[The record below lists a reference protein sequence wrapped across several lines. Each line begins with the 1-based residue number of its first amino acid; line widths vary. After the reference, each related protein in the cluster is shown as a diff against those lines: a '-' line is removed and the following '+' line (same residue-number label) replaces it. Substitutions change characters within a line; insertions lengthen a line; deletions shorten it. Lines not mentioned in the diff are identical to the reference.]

1 MDLSSIVI
9 VGGGAGGLE
18 LACKL
23 GRKLGPDRVTLVDAK
38 MYHIWKPS
46 LHEVAAGT
54 LDIHQEGLSYPML
67 AHNNGFNFV
76 LGAMEGLDAHGKQLE
91 IAAVRDDVGDEVLP
105 KRMLQFGTLVIS
117 VGSQS
122 NYFGVKGAQD
132 FTISLDGPQ
141 QAESFRLKMLKHLA
155 TLDLRKKLDSSA
167 SLDIVIIGAGATGV
181 ELAAELREASHVH
194 SRYGFS
200 GINAASDVTI
210 TILEGAPSILPVL
223 PESVSSAALRLLE
236 QRHITVVNN
245 CRVVEISSKQVED
258 ASGNRYKADLC
269 VWAAGIKAPAWL
281 ANLGLPVNR
290 NNQLEVE
297 GDLRV
302 KGQQHI
308 FSLGDCAACVQPDG
322 SMVPPRAQSA
332 HQQADY
338 IYKTIMNAERGKP
351 ALSKPYLY
359 KDHGSL
365 VSLGSRSS
373 VGSLMGGLFKASSMF
388 VEGFFARSMYASL
401 HLMHHYAVLG
411 GMKTFLLA
419 MARFLL
425 KRATPLV
432 KLH

>member
-1 MDLSSIVI
+1 LDLSSIVI

-23 GRKLGPDRVTLVDAK
+23 GRKFGPDRVTLVDAK
-38 MYHIWKPS
+38 TYHIWKPS

-76 LGAMEGLDAHGKQLE
+76 LGAMQGLNLE
-91 IAAVRDDVGDEVLP
+91 RKEVQVAAVRDDVGDEVLP
-105 KRMLQFGTLVIS
+105 ARVLQFGTLVIS

-132 FTISLDGPQ
+132 YTISLDGPQ
-141 QAESFRLKMLKHLA
+141 QAENFRLRMLKQLA
-155 TLDLRKKLDSSA
+155 TLDQRKKDEPDA
-167 SLDIVIIGAGATGV
+167 RLDIVIIGAGATGV
-181 ELAAELREASHVH
+181 ELAAELREASQVH
-194 SRYGFS
+194 SRYGFQR
-200 GINAASDVTI
+200 IKAAEDVTI

-236 QRHITVVNN
+236 ERHIKVVNN
-245 CRVVEISSKQVED
+245 CKVVEISPKQVED
-258 ASGNRYKADLC
+258 ANGVRYKADLC
-269 VWAAGIKAPAWL
+269 VWAAGIKAPSWL
-281 ANLGLPVNR
+281 AELGLPVNR
-290 NNQLEVE
+290 NNQLEVQ

-302 KGQQHI
+302 KGQADI
-308 FSLGDCAACVQPDG
+308 FSLGDCAACIQPDG

-338 IYKTIMNAERGKP
+338 IYKTLLNEERGKAP
-351 ALSKPYLY
+351 ISKPYLY

-411 GMKTFLLA
+411 GLKTFLLA
-419 MARFLL
+419 VARFLV

>member
-1 MDLSSIVI
+1 MDLSSILI

-23 GRKLGPDRVTLVDAK
+23 GRKLGPERVTLVDAK

-76 LGAMEGLDAHGKQLE
+76 LGAMDSLDVARKE
-91 IAAVRDDVGDEVLP
+91 ASIAAVRDDSGDEVLP
-105 KRMLQFGTLVIS
+105 RRLLQFGTLVIA

-132 FTISLDGPQ
+132 YTISLDGPQ
-141 QAESFRLKMLKHLA
+141 QAESFRLKMLKQLA
-155 TLDLRKKLDSSA
+155 TLDMRKKTDPQA

-200 GINAASDVTI
+200 RINAAQDVNI
-210 TILEGAPSILPVL
+210 TILEGAENILPVL

-236 QRHITVVNN
+236 QRFIKVVNH
-245 CRVVEISSKQVED
+245 CRVVEISAKQVQD
-258 ASGNRYKADLC
+258 ANGNQYKADLC

-281 ANLGLPVNR
+281 AGLGLPVNR
-290 NNQLEVE
+290 NNQLEVQ

-302 KGQQHI
+302 KGQSDI
-308 FSLGDCAACVQPDG
+308 FSLGDCAACEQPDG
-322 SMVPPRAQSA
+322 TMVPPRAQSA

-338 IYKTIMNAERGKP
+338 IYKAVLAQEKGRQP
-351 ALSKPYLY
+351 LQKPYLY

>member
-1 MDLSSIVI
+1 MDLSSILI

-23 GRKLGPDRVTLVDAK
+23 GRKFGPDRVTLIDAK

-76 LGAMEGLDAHGKQLE
+76 LGAMQGLNTERKEVQV
-91 IAAVRDDVGDEVLP
+91 AAVRDDVGDEVLP
-105 KRMLQFGTLVIS
+105 PRVLQFGTLVIS

-132 FTISLDGPQ
+132 YTISLDGPQ
-141 QAESFRLKMLKHLA
+141 QAENFRLRMLKQLA
-155 TLDLRKKLDSSA
+155 TLDQRKKDEPDARLN
-167 SLDIVIIGAGATGV
+167 IVIIGAGATGV

-194 SRYGFS
+194 SRYGFQR
-200 GINAASDVTI
+200 INAAEDVTI

-223 PESVSSAALRLLE
+223 PDSVSSAALRLLE
-236 QRHITVVNN
+236 ERHIKVVNN
-245 CRVVEISSKQVED
+245 CKVVEISPKQVED
-258 ASGNRYKADLC
+258 ANGVRYKADLC
-269 VWAAGIKAPAWL
+269 VWAAGIKAPVWL
-281 ANLGLPVNR
+281 AELGLPVNK
-290 NNQLEVE
+290 NNQLEVQ

-302 KGQQHI
+302 KGQSDI
-308 FSLGDCAACVQPDG
+308 FSLGDCAACIQPDG

-338 IYKTIMNAERGKP
+338 IYKLLLNDERGKAP
-351 ALSKPYLY
+351 SSKPYLY
-359 KDHGSL
+359 RDHGSL

-411 GMKTFLLA
+411 GLKTFLLA
-419 MARFLL
+419 VARYLV

>member
-1 MDLSSIVI
+1 MDLSSILI

-23 GRKLGPDRVTLVDAK
+23 GRKLGPERVTLVDSK

-67 AHNNGFNFV
+67 AHNSDFNFV
-76 LGAMEGLDAHGKQLE
+76 LGAMQGLNADTKEITLSAVLDDAGE
-91 IAAVRDDVGDEVLP
+91 EVLP
-105 KRMLQFGTLVIS
+105 QRVLQFGTLVMS

-141 QAESFRLKMLKHLA
+141 QAESFRLKMLKQLA
-155 TLDLRKKLDSSA
+155 TLDLRKKEDLSA

-181 ELAAELREASHVH
+181 ELAAELREASQVH

-200 GINAASDVTI
+200 RINAKRDVNI
-210 TILEGAPSILPVL
+210 TILEGAPTILPVL
-223 PESVSSAALRLLE
+223 PETVSTAALRLLKK
-236 QRHITVVNN
+236 RSIRVVNN
-245 CRVVEISSKQVED
+245 CRVVEITPRQVED
-258 ASGNRYKADLC
+258 KEGNQYKADLC

-281 ANLGLPVNR
+281 TELGLPVNR
-290 NNQLEVE
+290 NNQLEVQ

-302 KGQQHI
+302 KGQTAI
-308 FSLGDCAACVQPDG
+308 FALGDCAACEQPDG

-338 IYKTIMNAERGKP
+338 IYGAVMRQEKGKTPFDM
-351 ALSKPYLY
+351 PYLY

-373 VGSLMGGLFKASSMF
+373 VGSLMGGLFKASNMF
-388 VEGFFARSMYASL
+388 VDGFFARAMYASL

-411 GMKTFLLA
+411 GMKTVLLA
-419 MARFLL
+419 MARFLV

>member
-1 MDLSSIVI
+1 LDLSSILI

-23 GRKLGPDRVTLVDAK
+23 GRKFGPDRVTLIDAK

-76 LGAMEGLDAHGKQLE
+76 LGAMQGLNTERKEVQV
-91 IAAVRDDVGDEVLP
+91 AAVRDDVGDEVLP
-105 KRMLQFGTLVIS
+105 PRVLQFGTLVIS

-132 FTISLDGPQ
+132 YTISLDGPQ
-141 QAESFRLKMLKHLA
+141 QAENFRLRMLKQLA
-155 TLDLRKKLDSSA
+155 TLDQRKKDEPDARLN
-167 SLDIVIIGAGATGV
+167 IVIIGAGATGV

-194 SRYGFS
+194 SRYGFQR
-200 GINAASDVTI
+200 INAAEDVTI

-223 PESVSSAALRLLE
+223 PDSVSSAALRLLE
-236 QRHITVVNN
+236 ERHIKVVNN
-245 CRVVEISSKQVED
+245 CKVVEISPKQVED
-258 ASGNRYKADLC
+258 ANGVRYKADLC
-269 VWAAGIKAPAWL
+269 VWAAGIKAPVWL
-281 ANLGLPVNR
+281 AELGLPVNK
-290 NNQLEVE
+290 NNQLEVQ

-302 KGQQHI
+302 KGQSDI
-308 FSLGDCAACVQPDG
+308 FSLGDCAACIQPDG

-338 IYKTIMNAERGKP
+338 IYKLLLNDERGKAP
-351 ALSKPYLY
+351 SSKPYLY
-359 KDHGSL
+359 RDHGSL

-411 GMKTFLLA
+411 GLKTFLLA
-419 MARFLL
+419 VARYLV